1 MVRIRGKAMYC
12 RNCGQPL
19 NPKADYCIKCGV
31 GVGKGNEYCP
41 ECGAKVSEI
50 ADVCIRCGTS
60 LSRPSPKSKV
70 VAGLLG
76 IFLGWLGIH
85 NFYLGYI
92 GKGIAQLLL
101 TVLSLG
107 FLLWVA
113 ELWGL
118 IEGILILTGSINR
131 DKKGN
136 QIE

>member
-1 MVRIRGKAMYC
+1 MYC
-12 RNCGQPL
+12 RNCGQSL

-31 GVGKGNEYCP
+31 GIGKGSEYCP
-41 ECGAKVSEI
+41 GCGAKVSEI

-60 LSRPSPKSKV
+60 LSRPSPKSKI

-107 FLLWVA
+107 FLSWISG
-113 ELWGL
+113 LWGL
-118 IEGILILTGSINR
+118 IEGILILTGSISK

-136 QIE
+136 SIE

>member
-1 MVRIRGKAMYC
+1 MYC

-19 NPKADYCIKCGV
+19 NSKADYCIKCGV
-31 GVGKGNEYCP
+31 GVGKGSEYCP
-41 ECGAKVSEI
+41 GCGAKVSEI

-60 LSRPSPKSKV
+60 LSKPSTKSKV

-76 IFLGWLGIH
+76 ISLGWLGIH

-101 TVLSLG
+101 TVLTLG
-107 FLLWVA
+107 FLAWISGI
-113 ELWGL
+113 WGL
-118 IEGILILTGSINR
+118 IEGILILTGSISK

-136 QIE
+136 LIE

>member
-1 MVRIRGKAMYC
+1 MYC

-31 GVGKGNEYCP
+31 GIGKGSEYCP
-41 ECGAKVSEI
+41 GCGAKVSEI

-60 LSRPSPKSKV
+60 LSRPSPKSKI

-92 GKGIAQLLL
+92 RKGIAQLLL

-107 FLLWVA
+107 FLSWISG
-113 ELWGL
+113 LWGL
-118 IEGILILTGSINR
+118 IEGILILTGSISK

-136 QIE
+136 SIE